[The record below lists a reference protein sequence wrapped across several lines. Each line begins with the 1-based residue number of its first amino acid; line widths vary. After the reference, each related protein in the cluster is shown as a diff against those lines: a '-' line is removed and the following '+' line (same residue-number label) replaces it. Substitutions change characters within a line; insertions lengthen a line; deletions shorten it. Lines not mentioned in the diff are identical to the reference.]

1 MSGYQ
6 IQFQEA
12 KAAYDMLETFDID
25 TAIRNLDSA
34 IYTYSQSQTE
44 GNRSVVESAFTP
56 ISEYYSKLTEINTG
70 LQHFLD
76 KSSKDIISV
85 SAEEERYDN
94 RVHPEES
101 TKSREVM
108 IGILPDLKVESI
120 PFLLAGAVFMASL
133 TIFLIFQMG
142 GISGQLNLPPAL
154 VAWWVT
160 PSIGPPF
167 YQNPMVLGGLVII
180 LIVAVIVFAVLYYK
194 RSSTE

>member
-76 KSSKDIISV
+76 KASKDIISV

-180 LIVAVIVFAVLYYK
+180 LIVLK
-194 RSSTE
+194 